1 MRNTNML
8 ILARSKRYLPCQP
21 IPTVA
26 STKMSRSVDF
36 ANTQGGRKRGSVDF
50 GQRRKRELFNGEIDI
65 QN

>member
-1 MRNTNML
+1 ML
-8 ILARSKRYLPCQP
+8 FLARSKRYLPCQP

-36 ANTQGGRKRGSVDF
+36 ANTQGGRKKGVGVDF
-50 GQRRKRELFNGEIDI
+50 GQRRKRELFNGKTNI